1 MIGRRRFISIVA
13 GAGLGLALGPTAA
26 AGRAYRWKGTALG
39 AAAQIVL
46 PQVNALELVTL
57 ALKEISRLE
66 TIFSLYRQDS
76 ALSRLNDAGRLSDP
90 PPELLELLG
99 LCDSVHRMT
108 SGAFDPTIQPLWSL
122 YAESYAANSEPTQA
136 QIDKAKQSAGW
147 HLVYFTPEEVG
158 FHTTGCALS
167 LNGIAQGYIADQV
180 ARLLRNEGLS
190 DVLVDMGEIV
200 ALGRQPDGKPW
211 RIAVQNGEEQTIL
224 QRRTELSSW
233 AVATSNP
240 LGTTFDN
247 AGSVGHILDPRTGRP
262 IPASHSVT
270 LAGPKASICD
280 GLSTGLCIVPET
292 ENHSVPE
299 GYEVEI
305 VEISQP

>member
-13 GAGLGLALGPTAA
+13 GAGIGLAMGPTAA

-46 PQVNALELVTL
+46 PRNNAPELVTM
-57 ALKEISRLE
+57 ALEEISRLE

-76 ALSRLNDAGRLSDP
+76 ALSRLNDAGRLSNP
-90 PPELLELLG
+90 PAELLELLG
-99 LCDSVHRMT
+99 LCDSVHRIT
-108 SGAFDPTIQPLWSL
+108 SGAFDPTIQPLWRL
-122 YAESYAANSEPTQA
+122 YAESYAANGEPTQA
-136 QIDKAKQSAGW
+136 QIDKARQSTGW
-147 HLVYFTPEEVG
+147 HLVDFTAKEVR
-158 FHTTGCALS
+158 FHTAGCALS

-211 RIAVQNGEEQTIL
+211 RIAVQNGEEQAVL
-224 QRRTELSSW
+224 QRRTQLFSW
-233 AVATSNP
+233 AVATSNL

-262 IPASHSVT
+262 VPASHSVT
-270 LAGPKASICD
+270 VAGPKASICD
-280 GLSTGLCIVPET
+280 GLSTGLCIIPEM
-292 ENHSVPE
+292 ESHSVPE
-299 GYEVEI
+299 GYTVELF
-305 VEISQP
+305 VNHQL